1 MADFNEALRENIEKS
16 GYSITSFAQKC
27 NINRSWLSNVLSGK
41 KNLSK
46 AKFEN
51 IIDSGVFNAS
61 QVETLKS
68 LYSKKNFSDD
78 EIKRIKHII
87 SLVERKTRRNECI
100 VPIEVDEEKRMH
112 FGKLSVLSLIYNML
126 SNSDDISFVY
136 ANIPATSEEAMDML
150 YHFMSLDCNK
160 NKDYKHIFF
169 TDDGEDTRN
178 ISTFFT
184 MSNLAELGYTNISV
198 IENVDIDSMETGN
211 LFSYFLIT
219 DKMLILFDSL
229 FNNAVVTTDEDI
241 INIHIQKFMKLYD
254 SGVKSVFRC
263 NNAVDLMRVF
273 TTFHDDIPELCFT
286 PYFCVTPLLD
296 YDVLSKNAAPDLP
309 NKEALIQAVI
319 NHYNVDFSRY
329 SNFLDMDSLNHF
341 ASSGRIHEIP
351 QKYLLPINVEG
362 RIKIL
367 KKIKANFECK
377 EHFESLM
384 FNPVKLKYNSYDM
397 QIERNGTVNV
407 CGFLFGNEDKAES
420 FVGEWFCL
428 IKNREFYND
437 LLNLKDYLIENSY
450 IYNNDFAETYVENII
465 KELEAQ
471 VRGGRR

>member
-1 MADFNEALRENIEKS
+1 
-16 GYSITSFAQKC
+16 
-27 NINRSWLSNVLSGK
+27 
-41 KNLSK
+41 
-46 AKFEN
+46 
-51 IIDSGVFNAS
+51 
-61 QVETLKS
+61 
-68 LYSKKNFSDD
+68 
-78 EIKRIKHII
+78 
-87 SLVERKTRRNECI
+87 
-100 VPIEVDEEKRMH
+100 
-112 FGKLSVLSLIYNML
+112 
-126 SNSDDISFVY
+126 
-136 ANIPATSEEAMDML
+136 
-150 YHFMSLDCNK
+150 
-160 NKDYKHIFF
+160 
-169 TDDGEDTRN
+169 
-178 ISTFFT
+178 
-184 MSNLAELGYTNISV
+184 
-198 IENVDIDSMETGN
+198 
-211 LFSYFLIT
+211 
-219 DKMLILFDSL
+219 
-229 FNNAVVTTDEDI
+229 
-241 INIHIQKFMKLYD
+241 
-254 SGVKSVFRC
+254 
-263 NNAVDLMRVF
+263 
-273 TTFHDDIPELCFT
+273 
-286 PYFCVTPLLD
+286 
-296 YDVLSKNAAPDLP
+296 
-309 NKEALIQAVI
+309 
-319 NHYNVDFSRY
+319 
-329 SNFLDMDSLNHF
+329 MDSLNHF